1 MAQRL
6 TLLMLMALSSVALG
20 QEVPDLTGTWQYT
33 VHGLPVHER
42 CGQAQQVGEL
52 VIDRKI
58 TARAYRGKAR
68 SVRSMEK
75 CPGTDASESTA
86 TIRVKDG
93 NLVTI
98 DYDEDTWTMDR
109 LRYVDGTMSGDLGD
123 GISTTWQRFEE
134 QGDDGGLTD
143 EQIAEV
149 DEFIGTIEPELNAA
163 LVEAFHEK
171 YRKYLHKT
179 GLSKA
184 DSSQVADL
192 TVNRMTTCMLT
203 MMRKSVLVQEV
214 PISQLVSQRGVTF
227 IFDPD
232 NVDARTA
239 ECIKDA
245 ERNAGIRI
253 Y

>member
-1 MAQRL
+1 MLL
-6 TLLMLMALSSVALG
+6 TLSSVTLA

-33 VHGLPVHER
+33 IAGLPVHER
-42 CGQAQQVGEL
+42 CGQEQQVGEL

-68 SVRSMEK
+68 AVRSMEK
-75 CPGTDASESTA
+75 CPRTDASESTA

-98 DYDEDTWTMDR
+98 DYDEDNWKMVR
-109 LRYVDGTMSGDLGD
+109 VRYVDGTMSGDLGD
-123 GISTTWQRFEE
+123 GISTTLKRIEE
-134 QGDDGGLTD
+134 QGEDGGLTD

-149 DEFIGTIEPELNAA
+149 DEFIGAIEPELNAA
-163 LVEAFHEK
+163 LVEEFHDK
-171 YRKYLHKT
+171 YRKYLYKT
-179 GLSKA
+179 GLSKS

-192 TVNRMTTCMLT
+192 TINRMTSCMLN

-214 PISQLVSQRGVTF
+214 PLGQLLSQRSVTF

-232 NVDARTA
+232 NVDSRTE

-245 ERNAGIRI
+245 ERNAGIRV